1 MSPAIRPDP
10 MREGSACSRKTS
22 ATLFAMSL
30 CETWWTSKR
39 DTRVPAV
46 ERTMLTI
53 RRAQLAA
60 FSRADAARFEQWML
74 DHLRKFFAKQCEA
87 AGEPDLRETIRYGIE
102 RAAAHGFHSKRDI
115 CKYIDL
121 MVVLGRDF
129 DA

>member
-1 MSPAIRPDP
+1 
-10 MREGSACSRKTS
+10 
-22 ATLFAMSL
+22 
-30 CETWWTSKR
+30 
-39 DTRVPAV
+39 
-46 ERTMLTI
+46 MLTI

-129 DA
+129 DADEQYPWAGTILTELKNPETKMEALHAAAKSHLTRS